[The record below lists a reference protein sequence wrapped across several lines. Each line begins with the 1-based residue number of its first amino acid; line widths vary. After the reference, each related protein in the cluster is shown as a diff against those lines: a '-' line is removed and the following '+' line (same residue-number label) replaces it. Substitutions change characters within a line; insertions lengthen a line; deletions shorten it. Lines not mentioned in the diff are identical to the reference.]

1 MNKKTKNNKVRVRV
15 HKKANIKILVKAI
28 MKINLIKR
36 SLILA
41 KKKNYKKNKNN
52 RNQFKTQKK
61 KQMKLNYLDNYLE
74 YQRMVKIIYLD
85 DSANISI

>member
-52 RNQFKTQKK
+52 RN
-61 KQMKLNYLDNYLE
+61 
-74 YQRMVKIIYLD
+74 
-85 DSANISI
+85 